1 MKRISYSLVA
11 MVTLFF
17 IGCQAESVEESNEH
31 QLTEYFAP
39 VKTNQVNTSTS
50 KGPCREK
57 AYFWNQD
64 ANGNRSNCWS
74 IMTDCKS
81 FSNVTF
87 LNRVPCVETAGIGGT
102 KI

>member
-1 MKRISYSLVA
+1 MKCISYSLVT
-11 MVTLFF
+11 MVALLFV
-17 IGCQAESVEESNEH
+17 GCQAESVEESNEH
-31 QLTEYFAP
+31 QLTEYFAA
-39 VKTNQVNTSTS
+39 VKTNQVNISA

-87 LNRVPCVETAGIGGT
+87 LNRVPCAETSGIGGT